1 MGLVRQEAFCAIG
14 RRGLYALLLAL
25 LAAGCSNNDDDNGN
39 GGGSES
45 TRGELI
51 QKPPTLVGT
60 YTALQL
66 LDTLGA
72 SDILAL
78 LPVADSMVCD
88 VAIHR
93 IEYRTVGGKD
103 EATTATGALMVPT
116 GTDPTCSGAR
126 PIVLY
131 AHGTTTDKAFD
142 LTDVSDSENAEALY
156 LAAFFAAQGYIVVA
170 PNYTGYAGSTL
181 GYHPYLVGEQ
191 QAKDTIDAL
200 KAARSALPTSSA
212 AGTTDG
218 GKLFVTGYSQGGY
231 VAMATQ
237 RHLESN
243 GETVTA
249 SAPLSGPYALS
260 AFVDAVF
267 FGRVNGGAPVL
278 ATFLITAYQKVY
290 GNIYANTTDA
300 FEAQYADGID
310 SLLPSTRLRSQLYAD
325 GDLPQDAL
333 FSSTPPDPAFF
344 DITPAT
350 TPPELAIVF
359 ARGIGEPHLLT
370 NSFRLSYLLDAQANP
385 DGFWPTT
392 TTAAPPANPGMAF
405 RQALKT
411 NDLRNWTPKA
421 PTLLCGGH
429 DDPTV
434 FWLNTQAMQAY
445 WTQKAPAAPVTY
457 LDVDAASTGSTDPY
471 DDLKHDFGLAKDL
484 VAAAGVAQGADDGGR
499 EEVLSQYHAGLVAP
513 FCLQAAQTFFREH

>member
-1 MGLVRQEAFCAIG
+1 VHQQISLFAIG
-14 RRGLYALLLAL
+14 GRYLCVMLLAL
-25 LAAGCSNNDDDNGN
+25 LAAGCSNNDDDGDD
-39 GGGSES
+39 GGSSDS
-45 TRGELI
+45 TRGALI
-51 QKPPTLVGT
+51 QKPPELVGT
-60 YTALQL
+60 YTAAQL
-66 LDTLGA
+66 LDTVGA
-72 SDILAL
+72 SEILAL
-78 LPVADSMVCD
+78 LPLADSMVCD
-88 VAIHR
+88 IAIHR
-93 IEYRTVGGKD
+93 MQYRTVGGKD
-103 EATTATGALMVPT
+103 EDTTATGALMVPT
-116 GTDPTCSGAR
+116 GTDPNCSGAR

-131 AHGTTTDKAFD
+131 AHGTTTDEAFD

-170 PNYTGYAGSTL
+170 PNYTGYSGSAL
-181 GYHPYLVGEQ
+181 DYHPYLVGEQ
-191 QAKDTIDAL
+191 QAKDTVDAL

-212 AGTTDG
+212 TTTTDG

-237 RHLESN
+237 RHLEGN

-267 FGRVNGGAPVL
+267 FGRVNGGAPVF
-278 ATFLITAYQKVY
+278 ATLLITGYQKVY
-290 GNIYANTTDA
+290 GNIYTNATDA
-300 FEAQYADGID
+300 FEAQYADGIE
-310 SLLPSTRLRSQLYAD
+310 SLLPSTKLRSQLYAD

-333 FSSTPPDPAFF
+333 FSSTPPDATFV

-350 TPPELAIVF
+350 TPAELAVVF
-359 ARGIGEPHLLT
+359 ARGFGEPHLLT
-370 NSFRLSYLLDAQANP
+370 NSFRLSYLLDGQANP
-385 DGFWPTT
+385 DGFWPNTT
-392 TTAAPPANPGMAF
+392 TGAPPANPGMAF

-429 DDPTV
+429 DDPSV

-445 WTQKAPAAPVTY
+445 WSQNAPSAPVTY
-457 LDVDAASTGSTDPY
+457 LDVDAASTGSSDPY

-484 VAAAGVAQGADDGGR
+484 IAAAAVAQGADDGGR

-513 FCLQAAQTFFREH
+513 FCLQAAQTFFKEH

>member
-1 MGLVRQEAFCAIG
+1 MLERYFSLTGWRSTC
-14 RRGLYALLLAL
+14 ALLFSL
-25 LAAGCSNNDDDNGN
+25 LIAGCSNNDSTDNGS
-39 GGGSES
+39 GGSGS
-45 TRGELI
+45 TRGQLI
-51 QKPPTLVGT
+51 QTPPELVGT
-60 YTALQL
+60 YTAAQL
-66 LDTLGA
+66 LGNTGA
-72 SDILAL
+72 SNILSL
-78 LPVADSMVCD
+78 LPLADSMVCD
-88 VAIHR
+88 VNVHR
-93 IEYRTVGGKD
+93 INYRTVGGKD
-103 EATTATGALMVPT
+103 EDTTATGALMVPS
-116 GTDPTCSGAR
+116 GTDPNCSGAR

-131 AHGTTTDKAFD
+131 AHGTTTDKGFD
-142 LTDVSDSENAEALY
+142 LTNVNDSENAEALY

-181 GYHPYLVGEQ
+181 AYHPYLVGEQ
-191 QAKDTIDAL
+191 QAKDMADAL

-212 AGTTDG
+212 ATTTAG

-237 RHLESN
+237 RHLEAN

-260 AFVDAVF
+260 AFVDSVF
-267 FGRVNGGAPVL
+267 FGRVNSGAPVL

-290 GNIYANTTDA
+290 GNIYANATDA
-300 FEAQYADGID
+300 FEAQYADNID
-310 SLLPSTRLRSQLYAD
+310 SLLPSTTPRSQLYEN

-333 FSSTPPDPAFF
+333 FSATPPDPAFF
-344 DITPAT
+344 DVTPAT
-350 TPPELAIVF
+350 TPPELAALF
-359 ARGIGEPHLLT
+359 ARGFGEPHLLT

-429 DDPTV
+429 EDPSV

-445 WTQKAPAAPVTY
+445 WAQSAPSAPVTY

-471 DDLKHDFGLAKDL
+471 DDLKHDFGVAKDL
-484 VAAAGVAQGADDGGR
+484 VAAAAVAQGASDGGA
-499 EEVLSQYHAGLVAP
+499 EAVQSVYHAGLVAP
-513 FCLQAAQTFFREH
+513 FCLQAAQTFFKEH